1 MAAKDNVEFR
11 VGIIILL
18 AITLVGVSLYWLQGY
33 KLERNAQRIMV
44 RYDDVGTLS
53 VGDKVTVS
61 GVYKGKVNRLELT
74 GKGVLVEL
82 LLYQDV
88 VLKRDAQFVIKN
100 MGVMGERFIA
110 ISPGKDSLLFDGT
123 QIIKGHNDT
132 GIPEVIGLM
141 GEMISE
147 MRNLVFSVKQSIASD
162 SALDKINRT
171 LGNLEDVTSSVAA
184 YLDRNEAKLDKTAD
198 NFLATSKNLSDLINK
213 NKKVVDSSLQRFDR
227 MTVNL
232 EKFVMQLDT
241 LSSTARRFAEA
252 IDTQDGTLQLLLE
265 DRRLYDDLRRT
276 NDNLDDLIN
285 DIRAN
290 PRKYINLKVEIF

>member
-1 MAAKDNVEFR
+1 MAVKDNVEFR

-18 AITLVGVSLYWLQGY
+18 AIILVGVSLYWLQGY
-33 KLERNAQRIMV
+33 KLERNAQQIMV
-44 RYDDVGTLS
+44 LYDDVGTLS

-61 GVYKGKVNRLELT
+61 GVHKGKVNRLELT

-82 LLYQDV
+82 LIYQDV
-88 VLKRDAQFVIKN
+88 VLKQDARFVIKN

-110 ISPGKDSLLFDGT
+110 ISPGKDSLLFDNS
-123 QIIKGHNDT
+123 QVVEGHNDT

-147 MRNLVFSVKQSIASD
+147 LRNLVFSVKQSIASD
-162 SALDKINRT
+162 SALEKINRT
-171 LGNLEDVTSSVAA
+171 LSNFEEVTASVAS
-184 YLDRNEAKLDKTAD
+184 YLERNEAKLDKTAD
-198 NFLATSKNLSDLINK
+198 NFLTTSKNLSALINK
-213 NKKVVDSSLQRFDR
+213 NKDVVDSSLQRFDR
-227 MTVNL
+227 VTVNL
-232 EKFVMQLDT
+232 EKFVTQLDT
-241 LSSTARRFAEA
+241 LSATARRFAEA

-265 DRRLYDDLRRT
+265 DRKLYDDLRRT
-276 NDNLDDLIN
+276 TDNLDDLIN